1 MPGVAQRV
9 PGS

>member
-1 MPGVAQRV
+1 VAQRV